1 MLERYENSMKSN
13 GIYCSRTVVDSVVD
27 SVVDFENLS
36 LAEISLSTRNEI
48 GAIAFQAC
56 TLSHSDTS
64 LVKSSSITFN
74 TVVTFLLHVVT
85 VVEFLLHL
93 KFYSPKIY
101 LLILKNKPEKKDEK
115 CIHA

>member
-1 MLERYENSMKSN
+1 MKNNMEKLTVERYENSKK
-13 GIYCSRTVVDSVVD
+13 YCSRTVVDSVVD

-64 LVKSSSITFN
+64 LSLNSVNSDLNEIIINLQRETRRIAIIKNYLYGLIIGSI
-74 TVVTFLLHVVT
+74 
-85 VVEFLLHL
+85 
-93 KFYSPKIY
+93 
-101 LLILKNKPEKKDEK
+101 
-115 CIHA
+115 